1 MSKGY
6 EQFKKVDKEL
16 DALLLYLEKLEE
28 DYLRAESN
36 LQKYKEGFD
45 ILHDYFDSFPEDV
58 KRDVDKQ
65 LMKLD
70 L

>member
-6 EQFKKVDKEL
+6 EQFKRVDKEL
-16 DALLLYLEKLEE
+16 DALLLYLQKLEE
-28 DYLRAESN
+28 DHARAKSN
-36 LQKYKEGFD
+36 FRKYKEGFD
-45 ILHDYFDSFPEDV
+45 ILHYYFDSLPDDV
-58 KRDVDKQ
+58 KQDVDKS